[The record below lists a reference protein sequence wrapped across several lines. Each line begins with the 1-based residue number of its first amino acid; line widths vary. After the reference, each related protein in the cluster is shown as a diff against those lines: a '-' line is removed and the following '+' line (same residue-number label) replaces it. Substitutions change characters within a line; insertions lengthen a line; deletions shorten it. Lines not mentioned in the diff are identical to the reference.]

1 MLIFMKTAKVWRGN
15 ERMVKQ
21 LGSEVA
27 VGLYTACTHTHIALP
42 TLEVYVCAS
51 ATQAFLTTMLGQVT
65 VDMGAFMY
73 LLAASVLCMAFA
85 LMLLRP
91 DAEEFTSFGSSIFTT
106 YALLMFAD
114 GVGAH
119 DLYQGPRLLHTP
131 HPVFPHVAGA
141 EACSLPCA
149 VLISHSW
156 IRAALPA
163 DDHHVA
169 RRDHHAERSHRD
181 HG

>member
-1 MLIFMKTAKVWRGN
+1 
-15 ERMVKQ
+15 
-21 LGSEVA
+21 
-27 VGLYTACTHTHIALP
+27 
-42 TLEVYVCAS
+42 
-51 ATQAFLTTMLGQVT
+51 MLGQVT
-65 VDMGAFMY
+65 IDMGTFMY
-73 LLAASVLCMAFA
+73 LQAAAVLFMAFA

-131 HPVFPHVAGA
+131 HPEFSHMCLALRRV
-141 EACSLPCA
+141 CSL
-149 VLISHSW
+149 VLLMSHSW
-156 IRAALPA
+156 VRAALPV
-163 DDHHVA
+163 DDHHAA

>member
-1 MLIFMKTAKVWRGN
+1 
-15 ERMVKQ
+15 
-21 LGSEVA
+21 
-27 VGLYTACTHTHIALP
+27 
-42 TLEVYVCAS
+42 
-51 ATQAFLTTMLGQVT
+51 MLGQVT
-65 VDMGAFMY
+65 VDMAAFMY
-73 LLAASVLCMAFA
+73 LQAAAVLFMAFA

-91 DAEEFTSFGSSIFTT
+91 DADEFTSFGSSIFTT

-119 DLYQGPRLLHTP
+119 DLYHGPRLLHTP
-131 HPVFPHVAGA
+131 HLVFPHVPGA
-141 EACSLPCA
+141 ELCLLL
-149 VLISHSW
+149 VLLMPHSW
-156 IRAALPA
+156 VRAALPA